1 MHIMFQN
8 IELLCVVLNHLS
20 LNINSIIPGKWSPQ
34 SPDLFSM
41 EGKDIGKPN
50 TMYVSIVY
58 IS

>member
-1 MHIMFQN
+1 MFQN

-20 LNINSIIPGKWSPQ
+20 LNINSIIPGNWSPQ
-34 SPDLFSM
+34 IPDLFSM